1 MLMIV
6 RFCIATS
13 EFESNDFRERFRLL
27 VLAETALFEYM
38 TVGVMVR
45 ELIPFLVVA
54 FSVDEIEVETKL
66 MLTGDFGSSGKKE
79 LVLFAEELG
88 IFDNLDF
95 GCRLS
100 LEVVFR
106 LAILCSR
113 CG

>member
-1 MLMIV
+1 MP
-6 RFCIATS
+6 IAA
-13 EFESNDFRERFRLL
+13 
-27 VLAETALFEYM
+27 VVLFEYM

-45 ELIPFLVVA
+45 EFVPFLVVV

-79 LVLFAEELG
+79 LALFAEELD

-100 LEVVFR
+100 LQVVFR

-113 CG
+113 CDRLITRDVDVVGF

>member
-1 MLMIV
+1 
-6 RFCIATS
+6 
-13 EFESNDFRERFRLL
+13 
-27 VLAETALFEYM
+27 M

-45 ELIPFLVVA
+45 EFVPFLVAV

-79 LVLFAEELG
+79 LALFAEELD

-95 GCRLS
+95 VCKLS

-106 LAILCSR
+106 FVILCSR
-113 CG
+113 CGGFITRDVDVVGF